1 MERQI
6 LVPLDGSAL
15 SETVLPHA
23 VAMAR
28 TTSSALALLRVVPKL
43 GTIER
48 RAWPGSTAVAQPRGT
63 EHEFQLARTYLRE
76 IAGHLRGDGFEVS
89 THILEGNPAAEII
102 DYSRNDATVTM
113 VAMATHGRSG
123 ISRWVFGSVAEKVL
137 HAATKPLL
145 LVHAP
150 ADAPRVLPRVE
161 YHTILVPLDGST
173 FAEQAL
179 GLAEEMAQDTQARL
193 LLVSVVPHSDDPDVA
208 EAGMVPLWVAEQH
221 QGAVYDV
228 QHALVD
234 DVQKLATRG
243 LNVSMKIAAG
253 KPAEEIL
260 KVASHEQADLIVM
273 ATHGRGGLAR
283 LWMGSV
289 ASKVVQS
296 TTQAVLLLRAT
307 EPVEVVAATPGA

>member
-23 VAMAR
+23 ITMAR
-28 TTSSALALLRVVPKL
+28 ATSSALALLRVVPNL

-48 RAWPGSTAVAQPRGT
+48 RAWPGGSAVTEPRGP
-63 EHEFQLARTYLRE
+63 EREFQLARAYLRE
-76 IAGHLRGDGFEVS
+76 IAAHLRGDGLEVS

-102 DYSRNDATVTM
+102 DYSRNDATVAM

-123 ISRWVFGSVAEKVL
+123 IGRWVFGSVAEKVL

-145 LVHAP
+145 LVHSPAAP
-150 ADAPRVLPRVE
+150 ARVLPRVA

-173 FAEQAL
+173 FADQAL
-179 GLAEEMAQDTQARL
+179 GLAQEMAQDTQAHL
-193 LLVSVVPHSDDPDVA
+193 LLVAVVPPGEDPDVA
-208 EAGMVPLWVAEQH
+208 EAGVVPLWVLEEHHGATCAVEQ
-221 QGAVYDV
+221 
-228 QHALVD
+228 ALVD
-234 DVQKLATRG
+234 NVQRLATLG
-243 LNVSMKIAAG
+243 LDVRMKIAHG
-253 KPAEEIL
+253 RPAEEIL
-260 KVASHEQADLIVM
+260 KVATHEQADLIVM
-273 ATHGRGGLAR
+273 ATHGRSGLAR

-296 TTQAVLLLRAT
+296 TTGAVLLLRA
-307 EPVEVVAATPGA
+307 PAPVAALAAAPGA